1 MHTLLYF
8 VKHYHYSG
16 NIITQLREC
25 NFPEDEKYQF
35 GLQYLFILVIKYE
48 RIVYWYWKS
57 YF

>member
-8 VKHYHYSG
+8 VKHYHYSLK
-16 NIITQLREC
+16 IITQLRDY
-25 NFPEDEKYQF
+25 NFSEDEKYQF